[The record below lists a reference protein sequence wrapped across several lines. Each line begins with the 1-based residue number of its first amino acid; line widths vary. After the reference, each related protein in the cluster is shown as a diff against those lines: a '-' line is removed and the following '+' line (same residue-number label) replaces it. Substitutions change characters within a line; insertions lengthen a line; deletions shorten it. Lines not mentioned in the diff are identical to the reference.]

1 MTFRIND
8 FSSKLIG
15 GGARPT
21 LFNVDLGTKFDPTLN
36 LISAFMV
43 QSTSL
48 PASSI
53 APIELPYM
61 GRKMRVAGDRT
72 FDTWSVTVINDEDFR
87 IRHAMESWMNRIN
100 SLEGNL
106 MDTDGTSNPSS
117 YKHDASVKQYGK
129 SAKSTEGGDILREYK
144 FFKMFPIAISAI
156 DLDWNATDEVERFT
170 VDFSYDYYELVDSKP
185 LR

>member
-8 FSSKLIG
+8 FSTKLIG

-106 MDTDGTSNPSS
+106 MDTDGTVEKNGVCRFYQSDE
-117 YKHDASVKQYGK
+117 KFIKQVRLLLSTLGI
-129 SAKSTEGGDILREYK
+129 KST
-144 FFKMFPIAISAI
+144 M
-156 DLDWNATDEVERFT
+156 
-170 VDFSYDYYELVDSKP
+170 
-185 LR
+185 